1 MSKGRTAAL
10 LGGIVIGAAYVLFM
24 DQEKADKVRKSIK
37 SVIDRSIKP
46 TVEEIKDNVESF
58 VKSDH

>member
-1 MSKGRTAAL
+1 MAKGRTAAL